1 MKVSYMHYFFKPA
14 ILIVLATTFLITSAP
29 IRAADDTD
37 IVVKARMNAMKDV
50 ASSMKSLAQIMKGRD
65 PFSTEKV
72 KEILAV
78 LEYKASVTPTLF
90 EKYAINP
97 QSEAGTEIWEN
108 FDDFTKKADDLE
120 RVSRELALTTETKD
134 QLPNAMKALGATCK
148 SCHSKYRN

>member
-1 MKVSYMHYFFKPA
+1 
-14 ILIVLATTFLITSAP
+14 
-29 IRAADDTD
+29 
-37 IVVKARMNAMKDV
+37 MNAMKDV
-50 ASSMKSLAQIMKGRD
+50 ASSLKSLAQIMKGRV

-72 KEILAV
+72 KETLAV

-97 QSEAGTEIWEN
+97 RPEARTEVWEN

-120 RVSRELALTTETKD
+120 RASRELALTIETKD